1 MKMKQFSL
9 EPFFPAPI
17 AGRQSAGTRRHQGI
31 PGIEILPSGRL
42 FAVWY
47 GGEIAGEGPGNY
59 VVLAVSTDCGRSWRE
74 IQVVAPPA
82 SAAASERAF
91 DSTLWLDPAG
101 RLWWFWSQCVAPK
114 LWDIFDGRHGV
125 WASVCDAPDTDS
137 PAWSTPRR
145 IAEGVM
151 MNKPELLADGGWA
164 LPTALWSLYP
174 EKIPAE
180 YRPLAYPNLSVSHDN
195 GASFELVTGADV
207 PERWID
213 EHMMIERQDGSWWLL
228 VRTHYGIGQAFS
240 SDRGKSWHDIGDSGL
255 GGPNSRFAV
264 RRLKSGRLLLVNHQ
278 SPLPLPG
285 EKRQTWGGARE
296 KLTAWLSDDDG
307 RSWYGRMMIDE
318 RPGVSYPDFTEG
330 SDGFV
335 YCIYDHERLER
346 GEILLARFTEED
358 VAAGSFVTPG
368 GFTRG
373 VVSAFPAKK

>member
-1 MKMKQFSL
+1 
-9 EPFFPAPI
+9 
-17 AGRQSAGTRRHQGI
+17 
-31 PGIEILPSGRL
+31 
-42 FAVWY
+42 
-47 GGEIAGEGPGNY
+47 
-59 VVLAVSTDCGRSWRE
+59 
-74 IQVVAPPA
+74 
-82 SAAASERAF
+82 
-91 DSTLWLDPAG
+91 
-101 RLWWFWSQCVAPK
+101 
-114 LWDIFDGRHGV
+114 
-125 WASVCDAPDTDS
+125 
-137 PAWSTPRR
+137 
-145 IAEGVM
+145 
-151 MNKPELLADGGWA
+151 
-164 LPTALWSLYP
+164 
-174 EKIPAE
+174 
-180 YRPLAYPNLSVSHDN
+180 
-195 GASFELVTGADV
+195 
-207 PERWID
+207 
-213 EHMMIERQDGSWWLL
+213 MMIERRDGSWWLL

-278 SPLPLPG
+278 FPLPLPG